1 MPAWSE
7 KLRSAPYGVIALLA
21 VAIGLYV
28 AVLANSVPASG
39 GGEERISQAYAAFFL
54 TLWLWIVLA
63 LLLLVGGIMGQ
74 MPRWAAIS
82 AIFLHPLAGLVAF
95 VALDAVSR
103 HVARRDPVRRA
114 VADPDRRLRPLGA
127 PAAAPRGLS
136 PAPSQHR
143 DVERGAAVV
152 DLGAGFG
159 GVRVKFGAARSPS
172 PAPDE
177 CFAFAVG
184 RGVGVGHEAAGAG
197 EGRSAARPR
206 LRCHPRASGD
216 PVSWPPA
223 HSIGTGFPLARK

>member
-7 KLRSAPYGVIALLA
+7 KLRSAPYGAIALLA

-103 HVARRDPVRRA
+103 HVGGAILFVALLPILIAGYALWARLPQLHAAYPPRQVSIATWSA
-114 VADPDRRLRPLGA
+114 VLL
-127 PAAAPRGLS
+127 LS
-136 PAPSQHR
+136 ILAL
-143 DVERGAAVV
+143 A
-152 DLGAGFG
+152 
-159 GVRVKFGAARSPS
+159 
-172 PAPDE
+172 
-177 CFAFAVG
+177 
-184 RGVGVGHEAAGAG
+184 
-197 EGRSAARPR
+197 SAA
-206 LRCHPRASGD
+206 
-216 PVSWPPA
+216 
-223 HSIGTGFPLARK
+223 